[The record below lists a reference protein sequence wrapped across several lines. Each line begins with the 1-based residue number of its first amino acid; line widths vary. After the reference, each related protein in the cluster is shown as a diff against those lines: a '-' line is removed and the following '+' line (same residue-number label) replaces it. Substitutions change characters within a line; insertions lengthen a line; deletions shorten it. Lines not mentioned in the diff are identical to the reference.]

1 MRFRGKIVPRSTL
14 DQTVRKA
21 AVGNTNFQWFS
32 MTADMQ
38 ILLIILGEK
47 KKEAKIHWFLHG
59 IAL

>member
-38 ILLIILGEK
+38 ILLNIRREK
-47 KKEAKIHWFLHG
+47 KRS
-59 IAL
+59 

>member
-47 KKEAKIHWFLHG
+47 KKRS
-59 IAL
+59 